1 MLILGLKGLTT
12 SKIITGI
19 RDEREEGG
27 ELVTSVV
34 AGVIISCKR
43 KESSAPPLISLTY

>member
-1 MLILGLKGLTT
+1 MLILDLKRLTT

-19 RDEREEGG
+19 QDDREGGG

-34 AGVIISCKR
+34 AGVIIRCKR
-43 KESSAPPLISLTY
+43 KESSAPP